1 MTKRKK
7 KRSAKPYDKFDDVQR
22 AELFGAYCD
31 NDGDVD
37 ATYKALKRKVTKTA
51 LKALEEE
58 FNWTALHEQVRNK
71 FMKAAVDQAV
81 ERKKQTLTMLHNAK
95 VRAYNSIVGDKSSKV
110 APASAKTQGEAIDSL
125 VRVIEKESEL
135 LGEAPDQPGEDA
147 TVGLLKM
154 VLERY
159 FGERKNLDDVT
170 QGSDDR
176 ARAIGIVVDVGTRKQ

>member
-1 MTKRKK
+1 MTRQKK
-7 KRSAKPYDKFDDVQR
+7 KAKPYGKFDDVKR

-31 NDGDVD
+31 HDGDVD
-37 ATYKALKRKVTKTA
+37 ATYKALKRQVTKTA
-51 LKALEEE
+51 LKALEED

-71 FMKAAVDQAV
+71 FMTAAVDQAV

-95 VRAYNSIVGDKSSKV
+95 VRAYNSIVGDDKSKV
-110 APASAKTQGEAIDSL
+110 RPATAKTQGEAIDSL

-159 FGERKNLDDVT
+159 FKERGSLDDAT
-170 QGSDDR
+170 QGSEDR
-176 ARAIGIVVDVGTRKQ
+176 ARALGIGVDVGTRKQ